1 MDVSMVPSKAEVA
14 LDLLHPRVHG
24 LKLEAL
30 EPCNSI
36 NALNE
41 LGILILLRF
50 SLVSLNTNRF

>member
-41 LGILILLRF
+41 LGILILL
-50 SLVSLNTNRF
+50 